1 MRDTTQAAEQVRVE
15 AIRRLEPGLRLRQAL
30 ELSESFRSLAVF
42 RLREWHP
49 ERTDLELVELL
60 LGGPLITP
68 RPATRRK

>member
-30 ELSESFRSLAVF
+30 ELSESFRSLAVS
-42 RLREWHP
+42 RLRGWHP